1 MWVSCRKI
9 SKKVQWPW
17 GSKHWNTSKN
27 TKASLMACEIACFP
41 TCYVLWNVILVMMM
55 CISIFYFQYRTPAY
69 SKHTHWLVYPVLWK
83 VKCGVQTASLRA
95 TKSERNMKKHA
106 ATRPVVIS
114 IMYSCVI
121 SYFWQQNKYMLFSSS
136 HTIHGAVATSSCVQS
151 LGPLQPV
158 LQAVATD
165 EKGVGVNLCD
175 PEAVRWSARATWSI
189 SQLDAAHL
197 NSFLSY
203 ISLTPLL
210 QSPPADWKTHTHT
223 RNLLSHY
230 AFITKT
236 HTHTCRVLQHFFGSA
251 KAVVLRCV
259 WLPPSSPSL
268 QVYHQLLVLEK
279 KKKKWRKGPSRLV
292 PMATALLFSCSAQ
305 SIRQRPSSCPAPA
318 WLKRRGAGVK
328 YHFRRFWCS
337 GYFWVIFTHSMLFAS
352 FPVLLFACSFV
363 TSIEQKHI
371 LDSQKTMTFK
381 KSSLFLQLIHEYS
394 VIPLHLLCLV
404 LTYASCNRLFK
415 IKKENLTCRKIL
427 LTQAS
432 FFPVAK
438 SPNEMLALYFFQQT
452 TLTLKV
458 VFERKVIIESH
469 SQLVQNWRFG
479 NLK

>member
-136 HTIHGAVATSSCVQS
+136 HNIHGAVATSSCVQS

-223 RNLLSHY
+223 HAIFSPTMPSSQRHTRTLAESCSTSSVLRKPSCFAASDCHPP
-230 AFITKT
+230 APPFKFITNY
-236 HTHTCRVLQHFFGSA
+236 
-251 KAVVLRCV
+251 
-259 WLPPSSPSL
+259 WSS
-268 QVYHQLLVLEK
+268 K
-279 KKKKWRKGPSRLV
+279 KKKKNGEKAPL
-292 PMATALLFSCSAQ
+292 A
-305 SIRQRPSSCPAPA
+305 SSPWQP
-318 WLKRRGAGVK
+318 L
-328 YHFRRFWCS
+328 S
-337 GYFWVIFTHSMLFAS
+337 S
-352 FPVLLFACSFV
+352 FPVLHNQSDNDRLA
-363 TSIEQKHI
+363 
-371 LDSQKTMTFK
+371 
-381 KSSLFLQLIHEYS
+381 
-394 VIPLHLLCLV
+394 V
-404 LTYASCNRLFK
+404 LPR
-415 IKKENLTCRKIL
+415 
-427 LTQAS
+427 
-432 FFPVAK
+432 P
-438 SPNEMLALYFFQQT
+438 
-452 TLTLKV
+452 
-458 VFERKVIIESH
+458 
-469 SQLVQNWRFG
+469 G
-479 NLK
+479 

>member
-1 MWVSCRKI
+1 MPSSQRHTRTLAESC
-9 SKKVQWPW
+9 S
-17 GSKHWNTSKN
+17 
-27 TKASLMACEIACFP
+27 
-41 TCYVLWNVILVMMM
+41 
-55 CISIFYFQYRTPAY
+55 
-69 SKHTHWLVYPVLWK
+69 
-83 VKCGVQTASLRA
+83 
-95 TKSERNMKKHA
+95 
-106 ATRPVVIS
+106 
-114 IMYSCVI
+114 
-121 SYFWQQNKYMLFSSS
+121 
-136 HTIHGAVATSSCVQS
+136 TSS
-151 LGPLQPV
+151 V
-158 LQAVATD
+158 LR
-165 EKGVGVNLCD
+165 KPSCF
-175 PEAVRWSARATWSI
+175 
-189 SQLDAAHL
+189 AASDCH
-197 NSFLSY
+197 
-203 ISLTPLL
+203 
-210 QSPPADWKTHTHT
+210 PPAPPFK
-223 RNLLSHY
+223 
-230 AFITKT
+230 FITNY
-236 HTHTCRVLQHFFGSA
+236 
-251 KAVVLRCV
+251 
-259 WLPPSSPSL
+259 WSS
-268 QVYHQLLVLEK
+268 K
-279 KKKKWRKGPSRLV
+279 KKKKNGEKAPLASSPWQPLSSFPVLHN
-292 PMATALLFSCSAQ
+292 Q
-305 SIRQRPSSCPAPA
+305 SDCPAPA

-404 LTYASCNRLFK
+404 LTVASCNRLFK

-479 NLK
+479 IVE